1 MKIAEQSH
9 LETLVEMRAIL
20 VEREQQIRNSLMRLS
35 VGGKQRETQR
45 IISFKLGQ
53 QLAALDAAIA
63 VMTPGTVVTE
73 LVMPDAN

>member
-9 LETLVEMRAIL
+9 LETLVELHQAL
-20 VEREQQIRNSLMRLS
+20 VEREQQIRTSLMRMS

-53 QLAALDAAIA
+53 QLRAIEAAITL
-63 VMTPGTVVTE
+63 MTPAPAVTE